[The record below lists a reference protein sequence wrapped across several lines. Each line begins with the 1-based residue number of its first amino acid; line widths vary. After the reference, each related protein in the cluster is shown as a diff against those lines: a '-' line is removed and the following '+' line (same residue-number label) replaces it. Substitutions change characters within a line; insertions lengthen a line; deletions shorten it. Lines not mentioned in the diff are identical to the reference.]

1 MGIHHEEIYFGR
13 REAGGGL
20 GPKHQDISQIQ
31 LLMQPSLIARLSF
44 LWQIDNWGVNWV
56 ARAVKLAVHLNAKR
70 MKVYLPNST
79 ENAAN
84 FDSTAFIFL
93 GNR

>member
-20 GPKHQDISQIQ
+20 GPGRK
-31 LLMQPSLIARLSF
+31 MQPILKVRLSF